1 VRLSLTTHY
10 ALLAT
15 LELARESSRA
25 VSVAEVAAR
34 NRIPETAL
42 AKVFQQLV
50 RARLARG
57 TRGVGGGYRLAR
69 PASHVTV
76 LDVVRAFEP
85 PEPPRLPVVA
95 RGGWAGAR
103 LRALFDEV
111 DELAESTFESVS
123 LETLAD
129 GPRLKAKAG

>member
-1 VRLSLTTHY
+1 
-10 ALLAT
+10 
-15 LELARESSRA
+15 
-25 VSVAEVAAR
+25 
-34 NRIPETAL
+34 
-42 AKVFQQLV
+42 
-50 RARLARG
+50 
-57 TRGVGGGYRLAR
+57 
-69 PASHVTV
+69 
-76 LDVVRAFEP
+76 
-85 PEPPRLPVVA
+85 VVA